1 MPVLTQPG
9 KTLFPL
15 LAEPQRYVACSVD
28 LTPPSAAAQRA
39 YWLKLFRDHLV
50 KLLEEARTEAADRGE
65 TTQQIEQ
72 RVEQTRRDFLDY
84 LAAVETEP
92 GKFGRLDIN
101 AICHARQAA
110 LIRSGLNDPYRLT
123 KQRENELALRMLPG
137 VLAELDA
144 LAEDERLVRLFEG
157 VFAGNI
163 FDLGA
168 VATLALFEQG
178 SVDSRAVRAKLK
190 PRPWFFDH
198 LDAFLTRLRGKAGYK
213 SSVMLVDNAGPD
225 VVLGMIPLARE
236 LVSRGGRVILA
247 ANTLPALND
256 ITHPELVEI
265 LRQAATADPVIRRAL
280 AEGRLESVPSGNG
293 SPLIDLCHVSDE
305 LARAVVNRRCDLL
318 IFQGMGRA
326 IETNF
331 EARFRVDALKLA
343 MIKDPGVAQSIGAG
357 MYALICRFD
366 PAHADI

>member
-1 MPVLTQPG
+1 MPSLTQPG
-9 KTLFPL
+9 KTFFPL

-65 TTQQIEQ
+65 TAQRIEE
-72 RVEQTRRDFLDY
+72 RVEQARRDFLNY
-84 LAAVETEP
+84 LATVEAEP
-92 GKFGRLDIN
+92 AKFGRLDIN

-144 LAEDERLVRLFEG
+144 LTEDERLVRLFEG

-178 SVDSRAVRAKLK
+178 SVDFRAVRAKLK

-198 LDAFLTRLRGKAGYK
+198 LDAFLARLRGKPGCK
-213 SSVMLVDNAGPD
+213 SAVMLVDNAGPD

-236 LVSRGGRVILA
+236 LVSRGAHVILA
-247 ANTLPALND
+247 ANSLPALND
-256 ITHPELVEI
+256 ITHPELTDL
-265 LRQAATADPVIRRAL
+265 LRQAAGADPLIRQAL
-280 AEGRLESVPSGNG
+280 ADGRLEAIPSGNG
-293 SPLIDLCHVSDE
+293 SPLIDLRHVSDE
-305 LARAVVNRRCDLL
+305 LAQAVIQRRCDLL
-318 IFQGMGRA
+318 ILQGMGRA

-343 MIKDPGVAQSIGAG
+343 MIKDPGVARSIGAR
-357 MYALICRFD
+357 MYDLVCRFD
-366 PAHADI
+366 PANADI